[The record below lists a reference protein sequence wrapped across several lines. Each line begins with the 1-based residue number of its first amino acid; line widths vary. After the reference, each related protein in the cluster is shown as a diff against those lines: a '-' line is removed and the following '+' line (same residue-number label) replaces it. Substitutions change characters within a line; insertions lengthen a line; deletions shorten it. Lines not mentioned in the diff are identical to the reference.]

1 VEEEGA
7 KSSATEA
14 SFSTGMAT
22 AYSVAAASA
31 WRRRVASGGEVVGM
45 DKRSG
50 GGYGGDKFW
59 CSGCLAMVEGGS
71 GRPQAGE
78 AGVGMDKVGV
88 GWGMTLG

>member
-1 VEEEGA
+1 V
-7 KSSATEA
+7 
-14 SFSTGMAT
+14 
-22 AYSVAAASA
+22 
-31 WRRRVASGGEVVGM
+31 GGEVVGM
-45 DKRSG
+45 DERSG